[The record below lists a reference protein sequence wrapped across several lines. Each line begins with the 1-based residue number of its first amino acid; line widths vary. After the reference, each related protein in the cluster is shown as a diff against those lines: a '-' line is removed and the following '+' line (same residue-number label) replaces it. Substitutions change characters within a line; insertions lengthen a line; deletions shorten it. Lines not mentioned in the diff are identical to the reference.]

1 MFSNYPPPPPLP
13 PSPLPVPCLPS
24 MQPTLK
30 QEPGLGGE
38 VMTDTVLRSRAST
51 GVSVMLNMLGFVE
64 QTTTTVPDSSLL
76 LNELTGDHD
85 PNVCCCG
92 LIYIH

>member
-1 MFSNYPPPPPLP
+1 MQLQILNTKQCSLITLPPPPPLP

-64 QTTTTVPDSSLL
+64 QTTTTVS
-76 LNELTGDHD
+76 
-85 PNVCCCG
+85 
-92 LIYIH
+92 